1 MATCVKGI
9 PAEEAAAGG
18 ESHEALGGGG
28 AEAQRLAELGPGD
41 VLQGRRHGGLVTS
54 TSGDFVH
61 EHMGVSK
68 IGGTPKWLVCNG
80 KHH

>member
-28 AEAQRLAELGPGD
+28 AEAQRLAELGSGD

-54 TSGDFVH
+54 TSGDFF
-61 EHMGVSK
+61 SRTY
-68 IGGTPKWLVCNG
+68 GGFP
-80 KHH
+80 